1 MGDSV
6 SGLTLV
12 ATIAIV
18 KWWAVRVF
26 SAASAA
32 VFTQKSISVVTSF
45 VFSPCDF
52 VDRSARPEKQGR
64 STKSYEPTRTKMP
77 KTKATKVITGIS
89 RVDAVIHKI
98 RSQQVILAADLA
110 KIYGVE
116 TRTLNQAV
124 KRNANKFPGDFLF
137 QLTQSET
144 SELLSRSQNV
154 ILKRGKNMKYLPYA
168 FTEHGVVMAANVLN
182 SKQAVTM
189 SVYVV
194 RAFVKLESLLF
205 LMRTSPKSSKNL
217 KAN

>member
-1 MGDSV
+1 
-6 SGLTLV
+6 
-12 ATIAIV
+12 
-18 KWWAVRVF
+18 
-26 SAASAA
+26 
-32 VFTQKSISVVTSF
+32 
-45 VFSPCDF
+45 
-52 VDRSARPEKQGR
+52 
-64 STKSYEPTRTKMP
+64 MP

-182 SKQAVTM
+182 SKQAVSM

-194 RAFVKLESLLF
+194 RAFVKLRELAVLNKDFAKKLKELESKLTDRQDLHEEAI
-205 LMRTSPKSSKNL
+205 LKLISQMRTLLTPSRSTKTTRKQIGFRG
-217 KAN
+217 